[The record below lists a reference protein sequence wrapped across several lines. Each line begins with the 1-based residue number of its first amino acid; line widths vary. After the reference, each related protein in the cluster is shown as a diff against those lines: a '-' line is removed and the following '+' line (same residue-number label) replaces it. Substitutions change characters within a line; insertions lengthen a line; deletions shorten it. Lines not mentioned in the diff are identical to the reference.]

1 MKYEQAKPIV
11 EKLLDLAILYHASP
25 NMLRM
30 KLYEALDEIPHLDD
44 ACFERGCM
52 GIDNFAKEKK

>member
-1 MKYEQAKPIV
+1 
-11 EKLLDLAILYHASP
+11 
-25 NMLRM
+25 M